1 MPAALADSGPPAL
14 SSDGGRIPSPYFKFS
29 HSMTRSIL
37 VTGAASGIGLALT
50 QRLVATGQ
58 RVIACDLREDALQ
71 RLRQEIGGSVRTLAF
86 DVADARQIESALA
99 QVRDDPPAILI
110 NNAGIQH
117 VAPLEQFPPEK
128 WQQLIAV
135 MLTGAALLTRAVL
148 PTMRANN
155 YGRIVNIG
163 SIHGLVASPFK
174 SAYVAAKHGLIGFS
188 KSVALET
195 GDSDITINTV
205 CPSYV
210 KTPLVESQIAS
221 LAATHGLTPE
231 QVVEEIMLKPM
242 PKRQFISLEELTG
255 TVEFLLSDAARNI
268 TGQCITLDGGWT
280 AQ

>member
-1 MPAALADSGPPAL
+1 
-14 SSDGGRIPSPYFKFS
+14 
-29 HSMTRSIL
+29 MTHSIL
-37 VTGAASGIGLALT
+37 ITGAASGIGLALA
-50 QRLVATGQ
+50 QRFVATGQ
-58 RVIACDLREDALQ
+58 RVIACDLHTESLQ
-71 RLRQEIGGSVRTLAF
+71 KVRQEIGGTIRTLAF
-86 DVADARQIESALA
+86 DVADARQIEAAVA
-99 QVRDDPPAILI
+99 QVSDDPPSILI
-110 NNAGIQH
+110 NNAGLQH
-117 VAPLEQFPPEK
+117 VSPLEQFPPEK

-148 PTMRANN
+148 PAMRANN

-163 SIHGLVASPFK
+163 SIHGLIASPFK

-221 LAATHGLTPE
+221 LAATHGLTSE
-231 QVVEEIMLKPM
+231 QVIEEIMLKPM